1 MKMVN
6 HGTPSYWIDRHR
18 NRRVRG
24 HRNFKKESS
33 KYLEKFGIELILSS
47 VCTRTPEKIRKEL
60 QSFPNCKL
68 ESDYQKLVTDPE
80 IDMILE
86 LVGGTDIAYSIVK
99 DALKYGKTVITANKA
114 LLSQKG
120 DELFSFAQ
128 EKGLEI
134 GMEASVAGAIPVIR
148 SIQSGLGSDSFLS
161 LYGILNGTTNFIL
174 SKMELENLDY
184 SEALRIAQDL
194 GFAEKD
200 PTFDVEGIDTAHKIS
215 ILGSLAF
222 SEKIPLQSVQI
233 EGITK
238 ISGLDIRFA
247 SELGY
252 RIKLLGLVR
261 KLSHKIEARVQ
272 PVMIPIK
279 HPFANIMN
287 EMNAVY
293 YQTVYAGAGML
304 VGKGAGSL
312 PTASSVVSD
321 ILYYGARRNK
331 GISQEKNIFPQAMI
345 SEANISLVRY
355 YLRFTTVDLPG
366 VLSEISK
373 VLGDHGIS
381 ISSVR
386 QNETEKEPVEVVVIT
401 HPATEENIKN
411 SLKII
416 DGLSLIRHTSVA
428 IRLED
433 KL

>member
-1 MKMVN
+1 MERIRIGLIGA
-6 HGTPSYWIDRHR
+6 GTVGSGVIEIL
-18 NRRVRG
+18 
-24 HRNFKKESS
+24 KEESN

-47 VCTRTPEKIRKEL
+47 VCTRTPEKIKKEL

-99 DALKYGKTVITANKA
+99 DALKFGKTVITANKA

-148 SIQSGLGSDSFLS
+148 SIKSSLGSDSFLS

-293 YQTVYAGAGML
+293 YQTAYAGTGMF

-331 GISQEKNIFPQAMI
+331 GIFQEKNIFPQAMI
-345 SEANISLVRY
+345 SEANVSLVRY

-373 VLGDHGIS
+373 VLGDHGVS

-401 HPATEENIKN
+401 HPATEESIKN

>member
-1 MKMVN
+1 MERIRIGLIGA
-6 HGTPSYWIDRHR
+6 GTVGSGVLEILK
-18 NRRVRG
+18 N
-24 HRNFKKESS
+24 ESAAYRE
-33 KYLEKFGIELILSS
+33 KYGLDLILTS
-47 VCTRTPEKIRKEL
+47 VSTRTPDKIKKEL
-60 QSFPNCKL
+60 LNFPNCKL
-68 ESDYQKLVTDPE
+68 ESDFKKIVSDPE
-80 IDMILE
+80 IDLVLE
-86 LVGGTDIAYSIVK
+86 LVGGTDVAYTIVSE
-99 DALKYGKTVITANKA
+99 ALKNGKTVITANKA
-114 LLSQKG
+114 LLSQRG
-120 DELFSFAQ
+120 DELFSLAQ
-128 EKGLEI
+128 ERGLEI

-148 SIQSGLGSDSFLS
+148 SIKTGLGSDSFLS

-174 SKMELENLDY
+174 SKMELEHLDY
-184 SEALRIAQDL
+184 SEALQIAQEL

-222 SEKIPLQSVQI
+222 SQKIPLQSVQI

-238 ISGLDIRFA
+238 ISGLDIQFA
-247 SELGY
+247 GELGY

-261 KLSHKIEARVQ
+261 KIADQLEARVQ
-272 PVMIPIK
+272 PVMIPVK

-287 EMNAVY
+287 EMNAIY
-293 YQTVYAGAGML
+293 YQTAYAGPGMF

-331 GISQEKNIFPQAMI
+331 GLAPEKNLFPPASV
-345 SEANISLVRY
+345 SEANGSLVRY

-373 VLGDHGIS
+373 VLGDHGVS

-386 QNETEKEPVEVVVIT
+386 QNEVEKEPVEVVVIT
-401 HPATEENIKN
+401 HPATEENIKK

-416 DGLSLIRHTSVA
+416 DSLSLIRHASVA

>member
-1 MKMVN
+1 MERIRIGLIGA
-6 HGTPSYWIDRHR
+6 GTVGSGVIEIL
-18 NRRVRG
+18 
-24 HRNFKKESS
+24 KKESN

-47 VCTRTPEKIRKEL
+47 VCTRTPEKIKKEL

-99 DALKYGKTVITANKA
+99 DALKFGKTVITANKA

-148 SIQSGLGSDSFLS
+148 SIKSSLGFDSFLS

-293 YQTVYAGAGML
+293 YQTAYAGTGMF

-331 GISQEKNIFPQAMI
+331 GIFQEKNIFPQAMI
-345 SEANISLVRY
+345 SEANVSLVRY

-373 VLGDHGIS
+373 VLGDHGVS

-401 HPATEENIKN
+401 HPATEESIKN

-416 DGLSLIRHTSVA
+416 NGLSLIRHTSVA

>member
-1 MKMVN
+1 M
-6 HGTPSYWIDRHR
+6 
-18 NRRVRG
+18 
-24 HRNFKKESS
+24 
-33 KYLEKFGIELILSS
+33 
-47 VCTRTPEKIRKEL
+47 
-60 QSFPNCKL
+60 
-68 ESDYQKLVTDPE
+68 
-80 IDMILE
+80 E
-86 LVGGTDIAYSIVK
+86 LVGGTDVAYSIVK
-99 DALKYGKTVITANKA
+99 EALKNGKTVITANKA

-120 DELFSFAQ
+120 NELFSLAQ
-128 EKGLEI
+128 EQGLEI

-148 SIQSGLGSDSFLS
+148 SIKSALGSDSFLS

-174 SKMELENLDY
+174 SKMESEHLDY
-184 SEALRIAQDL
+184 SEALRTAQEL

-222 SEKIPLQSVQI
+222 SEKIPLQSIQI

-238 ISGLDIRFA
+238 ISKLDIQFA
-247 SELGY
+247 NELGY

-261 KLSHKIEARVQ
+261 KLSHRVEARVQ

-293 YQTVYAGAGML
+293 YQTVYAGPGMF

-321 ILYYGARRNK
+321 VLYYGARKNK
-331 GISQEKNIFPQAMI
+331 GLSPEKNLFPEATI
-345 SEANISLVRY
+345 SEDNGSLVRY

-386 QNETEKEPVEVVVIT
+386 QNEAEKEPVEVVVIT
-401 HPATEENIKN
+401 HPTTEENIKK

>member
-1 MKMVN
+1 MVN
-6 HGTPSYWIDRHR
+6 HGTHSYWIDRRR
-18 NRRVRG
+18 NRRIRG
-24 HRNFKKESS
+24 HRNFKKESK

-47 VCTRTPEKIRKEL
+47 VCTRTPEKIRTEL

-68 ESDYQKLVTDPE
+68 ESDYQKLITNPE

-99 DALKYGKTVITANKA
+99 DALKYGKTVVTANKA

-128 EKGLEI
+128 ERGLEI

-148 SIQSGLGSDSFLS
+148 SIKSGLGSDSFLS

-174 SKMELENLDY
+174 SKMESENLDY

-293 YQTVYAGAGML
+293 YQTAYAGPGMF

-331 GISQEKNIFPQAMI
+331 GIFQEKIFFHKLQFQKLMFLWYATI
-345 SEANISLVRY
+345 SGL
-355 YLRFTTVDLPG
+355 LPWIC
-366 VLSEISK
+366 LEFFLK
-373 VLGDHGIS
+373 
-381 ISSVR
+381 
-386 QNETEKEPVEVVVIT
+386 
-401 HPATEENIKN
+401 
-411 SLKII
+411 SLKY
-416 DGLSLIRHTSVA
+416 
-428 IRLED
+428 
-433 KL
+433 

>member
-1 MKMVN
+1 MERLRIGLI
-6 HGTPSYWIDRHR
+6 GTGTVGSGVIEIL
-18 NRRVRG
+18 
-24 HRNFKKESS
+24 KKESS

>member
-1 MKMVN
+1 MERIRIGLIGA
-6 HGTPSYWIDRHR
+6 GTVGSGVIEIL
-18 NRRVRG
+18 
-24 HRNFKKESS
+24 KKESK

-47 VCTRTPEKIRKEL
+47 VCTRTPEKIRTEL

-68 ESDYQKLVTDPE
+68 ESDYQKLITNPE

-99 DALKYGKTVITANKA
+99 DALKYGKTVVTANKA

-128 EKGLEI
+128 ERGLEI

-148 SIQSGLGSDSFLS
+148 SIKSGLGSDSFLS

-174 SKMELENLDY
+174 SKMESENLDY

-293 YQTVYAGAGML
+293 YQTAYAGPGMF

-331 GISQEKNIFPQAMI
+331 GIFQEKNIFPQATI
-345 SEANISLVRY
+345 SEANVSLVRY

-373 VLGDHGIS
+373 ILGDHGIS

-401 HPATEENIKN
+401 HPTTEENIKN

>member
-1 MKMVN
+1 MERIRIGLIGA
-6 HGTPSYWIDRHR
+6 GTVGSGVIEIL
-18 NRRVRG
+18 
-24 HRNFKKESS
+24 KKESN

-47 VCTRTPEKIRKEL
+47 VCTRTPEKIKKEL

-99 DALKYGKTVITANKA
+99 DALKFGKTVITANKA

-148 SIQSGLGSDSFLS
+148 SIKSSLGSDSFLS

-293 YQTVYAGAGML
+293 YQTAYAGTGMF

-331 GISQEKNIFPQAMI
+331 GIFQEKNIFPQAMI
-345 SEANISLVRY
+345 SEANVSLVRY

-373 VLGDHGIS
+373 VLGDHGVS

-401 HPATEENIKN
+401 HPATEESIKN

>member
-1 MKMVN
+1 MERIRIGLIGA
-6 HGTPSYWIDRHR
+6 GTVGSGVIEIL
-18 NRRVRG
+18 
-24 HRNFKKESS
+24 KKESK

-47 VCTRTPEKIRKEL
+47 VCTRTPEKIRTEL

-68 ESDYQKLVTDPE
+68 ESDYQKLITNPE

-128 EKGLEI
+128 ERGLEI

-148 SIQSGLGSDSFLS
+148 SIKSGLGSDSFLS

-174 SKMELENLDY
+174 SKMESENLDY

-293 YQTVYAGAGML
+293 YQTAYAGPGMF

-331 GISQEKNIFPQAMI
+331 GIFQEKNIFPQATI
-345 SEANISLVRY
+345 SEANVSLVRY

-373 VLGDHGIS
+373 ILGDHGIS

>member
-1 MKMVN
+1 MERIRIGLIGV
-6 HGTPSYWIDRHR
+6 GTVGSGVIEIL
-18 NRRVRG
+18 
-24 HRNFKKESS
+24 KKESN

-47 VCTRTPEKIRKEL
+47 VCTRTPEKIKKEL

-99 DALKYGKTVITANKA
+99 DALKFGKTVITANKA

-134 GMEASVAGAIPVIR
+134 GIEASVAGAIPVIR
-148 SIQSGLGSDSFLS
+148 SIKSSLGSDSFLS

-293 YQTVYAGAGML
+293 YQTAYAGTGMF

-331 GISQEKNIFPQAMI
+331 GIFQEKNIFPQAMI
-345 SEANISLVRY
+345 SEANVSLVRY

-373 VLGDHGIS
+373 VLGDHGVS

-401 HPATEENIKN
+401 HPATEESIKN

>member
-1 MKMVN
+1 
-6 HGTPSYWIDRHR
+6 
-18 NRRVRG
+18 
-24 HRNFKKESS
+24 
-33 KYLEKFGIELILSS
+33 
-47 VCTRTPEKIRKEL
+47 
-60 QSFPNCKL
+60 
-68 ESDYQKLVTDPE
+68 
-80 IDMILE
+80 MILE
-86 LVGGTDIAYSIVK
+86 LVGGTDVAYSIVK
-99 DALKYGKTVITANKA
+99 QALKNGKTVITANKA

-120 DELFSFAQ
+120 DELFSLAQ
-128 EKGLEI
+128 EQGLEI
-134 GMEASVAGAIPVIR
+134 GIEASVAGAIPVIR
-148 SIQSGLGSDSFLS
+148 SIKSALCSDSFLS

-174 SKMELENLDY
+174 SKMELEHLDY

-222 SEKIPLQSVQI
+222 SEKIPLQSIQI

-238 ISGLDIRFA
+238 ISKLDIQFA

-261 KLSHKIEARVQ
+261 KLSHQIEARVQ
-272 PVMIPIK
+272 PVMIPVK

-293 YQTVYAGAGML
+293 YQTVYAGPGMF

-321 ILYYGARRNK
+321 VLYYGARRNK
-331 GISQEKNIFPQAMI
+331 GLSREKNLFPQATI
-345 SEANISLVRY
+345 SEANGSLVRY

-386 QNETEKEPVEVVVIT
+386 QNEAEKEPVEVVVIT
-401 HPATEENIKN
+401 HPATEEKIKK

>member
-1 MKMVN
+1 MERIRIGLIGA
-6 HGTPSYWIDRHR
+6 GTVGSGVIEIL
-18 NRRVRG
+18 
-24 HRNFKKESS
+24 KKESN

-47 VCTRTPEKIRKEL
+47 VCTRTPEKIKKEL

-99 DALKYGKTVITANKA
+99 DALKFGKTVITANKA

-148 SIQSGLGSDSFLS
+148 SIKSSLGSDSFLS

-174 SKMELENLDY
+174 SKMELDNLDY

-293 YQTVYAGAGML
+293 YQTAYAGTGMF

-331 GISQEKNIFPQAMI
+331 GIFQEKNIFPQAMI
-345 SEANISLVRY
+345 SEANVSLVRY

-373 VLGDHGIS
+373 VLGDHGVS

-401 HPATEENIKN
+401 HPATEESIKN

>member
-1 MKMVN
+1 MERIRIGLIGA
-6 HGTPSYWIDRHR
+6 GTVGSGVIEIL
-18 NRRVRG
+18 
-24 HRNFKKESS
+24 KKESN

-47 VCTRTPEKIRKEL
+47 VCTRTPEKIKKEL

-99 DALKYGKTVITANKA
+99 DALKFGKTVITANKA

-134 GMEASVAGAIPVIR
+134 GIEASVAGAIPVIR
-148 SIQSGLGSDSFLS
+148 SIKSSLGSDSFLS

-233 EGITK
+233 EGIIK

-293 YQTVYAGAGML
+293 YQTAYAGTGMF

-331 GISQEKNIFPQAMI
+331 GIFQEKNIFPQAMI
-345 SEANISLVRY
+345 SEANVSLVRY

-373 VLGDHGIS
+373 VLGDHGVS

-401 HPATEENIKN
+401 HPATEESIKN

>member
-1 MKMVN
+1 MERLRIGLIGA
-6 HGTPSYWIDRHR
+6 GTVGSGVIEIL
-18 NRRVRG
+18 
-24 HRNFKKESS
+24 KKESS

>member
-1 MKMVN
+1 MYSNSRKN
-6 HGTPSYWIDRHR
+6 Q
-18 NRRVRG
+18 
-24 HRNFKKESS
+24 
-33 KYLEKFGIELILSS
+33 
-47 VCTRTPEKIRKEL
+47 KEL

-99 DALKYGKTVITANKA
+99 DALKFGKTVITANKA

-134 GMEASVAGAIPVIR
+134 GIEASVAGAIPVIR
-148 SIQSGLGSDSFLS
+148 SIKSSLGSDSFLS

-293 YQTVYAGAGML
+293 YQTAYAGTGMF

-331 GISQEKNIFPQAMI
+331 SIFQEKNTFPQAMI
-345 SEANISLVRY
+345 SEANVSLVRY

-373 VLGDHGIS
+373 VLGDHGVS

-401 HPATEENIKN
+401 HPATEESIKN

>member
-1 MKMVN
+1 MERLRIGLIGA
-6 HGTPSYWIDRHR
+6 GTVGSGVIEIL
-18 NRRVRG
+18 
-24 HRNFKKESS
+24 KKESS

-252 RIKLLGLVR
+252 RIKLLGLVW

-293 YQTVYAGAGML
+293 YQTVYAGTGML

>member
-1 MKMVN
+1 MERIRIGLIGA
-6 HGTPSYWIDRHR
+6 GTVGSGVIEIL
-18 NRRVRG
+18 
-24 HRNFKKESS
+24 KKESN

-47 VCTRTPEKIRKEL
+47 VCTRTPEKIKKEL

-99 DALKYGKTVITANKA
+99 DALKFGKTVITANKA

-148 SIQSGLGSDSFLS
+148 SIKSSLGSDSFLS

-293 YQTVYAGAGML
+293 YQTTYAGTGMF

-331 GISQEKNIFPQAMI
+331 GIFQEKNIFPQAMI
-345 SEANISLVRY
+345 SEANVSLVRY

-373 VLGDHGIS
+373 VLGDHGVS

-401 HPATEENIKN
+401 HPATEESIKN

>member
-1 MKMVN
+1 MERIRIGLIGA
-6 HGTPSYWIDRHR
+6 GTVGSGVIEIL
-18 NRRVRG
+18 
-24 HRNFKKESS
+24 KKESTS
-33 KYLEKFGIELILSS
+33 YREKFGIELVLFS
-47 VCTRTPEKIRKEL
+47 VCTRTPEKIKKEL
-60 QSFPNCKL
+60 QNFPNCKL
-68 ESDYQKLVTDPE
+68 ESDYQKIITDPE

-86 LVGGTDIAYSIVK
+86 LVGGTDVAYSIVK
-99 DALKYGKTVITANKA
+99 EALKNGKTVITANKA

-120 DELFSFAQ
+120 EELFSLAQ
-128 EKGLEI
+128 EQGLEI

-148 SIQSGLGSDSFLS
+148 SIKSALGSDSFLS

-174 SKMELENLDY
+174 SKMELEHLDY
-184 SEALRIAQDL
+184 SEALQIAQDL

-222 SEKIPLQSVQI
+222 SEKIPLQSIQI

-238 ISGLDIRFA
+238 ISKLDIQFA

-261 KLSHKIEARVQ
+261 KLSHQIEARVQ
-272 PVMIPIK
+272 PVMIPVK

-293 YQTVYAGAGML
+293 YQTVYAGPGMF

-312 PTASSVVSD
+312 PTASSVISD
-321 ILYYGARRNK
+321 VLYYGARRNK
-331 GISQEKNIFPQAMI
+331 GLSREKNLFPQATI
-345 SEANISLVRY
+345 SEANGSLVRY

-386 QNETEKEPVEVVVIT
+386 QNEAEKEPVEVVVIT
-401 HPATEENIKN
+401 HPATEENIKK

>member
-1 MKMVN
+1 MERIRIGLIGA
-6 HGTPSYWIDRHR
+6 GTVGSGVIEIL
-18 NRRVRG
+18 
-24 HRNFKKESS
+24 KKESN

-47 VCTRTPEKIRKEL
+47 VCTRTPEKIKKEL

-99 DALKYGKTVITANKA
+99 DALKFGKTVITANKA

-148 SIQSGLGSDSFLS
+148 SIKSSLGSDSFLS

-293 YQTVYAGAGML
+293 YQTAYAGTGMF

-331 GISQEKNIFPQAMI
+331 GIFQEKNIFPQAMI
-345 SEANISLVRY
+345 SEANVSLVRY

-373 VLGDHGIS
+373 VLGDHGVS

-416 DGLSLIRHTSVA
+416 DGLVSNPYIL
-428 IRLED
+428 RLHSFRG
-433 KL
+433 

>member
-1 MKMVN
+1 MERIRIGLIGA
-6 HGTPSYWIDRHR
+6 GTVGSGVIEIL
-18 NRRVRG
+18 
-24 HRNFKKESS
+24 KKESN

-47 VCTRTPEKIRKEL
+47 VCTRTPEKIKKEL

-99 DALKYGKTVITANKA
+99 DALKFGKTVITANKA

-134 GMEASVAGAIPVIR
+134 GIEASVAGAIPVIR
-148 SIQSGLGSDSFLS
+148 SIKSSLGSDSFLS

-293 YQTVYAGAGML
+293 YQTAYAGTGMF

-331 GISQEKNIFPQAMI
+331 GIFQEKNIFPQAMI
-345 SEANISLVRY
+345 SEANVSLVRY

-373 VLGDHGIS
+373 VLGDHGVS

-401 HPATEENIKN
+401 HPATEESIKN

-416 DGLSLIRHTSVA
+416 DGLSDRKSVV
-428 IRLED
+428 
-433 KL
+433 

>member
-1 MKMVN
+1 MERIRIGLIGA
-6 HGTPSYWIDRHR
+6 GTVGSGVI
-18 NRRVRG
+18 
-24 HRNFKKESS
+24 RNFKKESN

-47 VCTRTPEKIRKEL
+47 VCTRTPEKIKKEL

-99 DALKYGKTVITANKA
+99 DALKFGKTVITANKA

-134 GMEASVAGAIPVIR
+134 GIEASVAGAIPVIR
-148 SIQSGLGSDSFLS
+148 SIKSSLGSDSFLS

-293 YQTVYAGAGML
+293 YQTAYAGTGMF

-331 GISQEKNIFPQAMI
+331 SIFQEKNTFPQAMI
-345 SEANISLVRY
+345 SEANVSLVRY

-373 VLGDHGIS
+373 VLGDHGVS

-401 HPATEENIKN
+401 HPATEESIKN

>member
-1 MKMVN
+1 MERIRIGLIGA
-6 HGTPSYWIDRHR
+6 GTVGSGVIEIL
-18 NRRVRG
+18 
-24 HRNFKKESS
+24 KKESTS
-33 KYLEKFGIELILSS
+33 YREKFGIELILFS
-47 VCTRTPEKIRKEL
+47 VCTRTPEKIKKEL
-60 QSFPNCKL
+60 QNFPNCKL
-68 ESDYQKLVTDPE
+68 ESDYQKIITDPE

-86 LVGGTDIAYSIVK
+86 LVGGTDVAYSIVK
-99 DALKYGKTVITANKA
+99 QALKNGKTVITANKA

-120 DELFSFAQ
+120 DELFSLAQ
-128 EKGLEI
+128 EQGLEI
-134 GMEASVAGAIPVIR
+134 GIEASVAGAIPVIR
-148 SIQSGLGSDSFLS
+148 SIKSALCSDSFLS

-174 SKMELENLDY
+174 SKMELEHLDY

-222 SEKIPLQSVQI
+222 SEKIPLQSIQI

-238 ISGLDIRFA
+238 ISKLDIQFA

-261 KLSHKIEARVQ
+261 KLSHQIEARVQ
-272 PVMIPIK
+272 PVMIPVK

-293 YQTVYAGAGML
+293 YQTVYAGPGMF

-321 ILYYGARRNK
+321 VLYYGARRNK
-331 GISQEKNIFPQAMI
+331 GLSREKNLFPQAMI
-345 SEANISLVRY
+345 SEANGSLVRY

-386 QNETEKEPVEVVVIT
+386 QNEAEKEPVEVVVIT
-401 HPATEENIKN
+401 HPATEEKIKK

>member
-1 MKMVN
+1 MERIRIGLIGA
-6 HGTPSYWIDRHR
+6 GTVGSGVIEIL
-18 NRRVRG
+18 
-24 HRNFKKESS
+24 KKESN

-47 VCTRTPEKIRKEL
+47 VCTRTPEKIKKEL

-68 ESDYQKLVTDPE
+68 ESDYQKLVTDPK

-99 DALKYGKTVITANKA
+99 DALKFGKTVITANKA

-148 SIQSGLGSDSFLS
+148 SIKSSLGSDSFLS

-293 YQTVYAGAGML
+293 YQTAYAGTGMF

-331 GISQEKNIFPQAMI
+331 GIFQEKNIFPQAMI
-345 SEANISLVRY
+345 SEANVSLVRY

-373 VLGDHGIS
+373 VLGDHGVS

>member
-1 MKMVN
+1 MERIRIGLIGA
-6 HGTPSYWIDRHR
+6 GTVGSGVIEILK
-18 NRRVRG
+18 N
-24 HRNFKKESS
+24 ESN

-47 VCTRTPEKIRKEL
+47 VCTRTPEKIKNEL

-99 DALKYGKTVITANKA
+99 DALKFGKTVITANKA

-134 GMEASVAGAIPVIR
+134 GIEASVAGAIPVIR
-148 SIQSGLGSDSFLS
+148 SIKSSLGSDSFLS

-222 SEKIPLQSVQI
+222 SEKFPLQSVQI

-293 YQTVYAGAGML
+293 YQTAYAGTGMF

-331 GISQEKNIFPQAMI
+331 CILQEKNTFPQAMI
-345 SEANISLVRY
+345 SEANVSLVRY

-373 VLGDHGIS
+373 VLGDHGVS

-401 HPATEENIKN
+401 HPATEESIKN

>member
-1 MKMVN
+1 MERIRIGLIGA
-6 HGTPSYWIDRHR
+6 GTVGSGVIEIL
-18 NRRVRG
+18 
-24 HRNFKKESS
+24 KKESK

-47 VCTRTPEKIRKEL
+47 VCTRTPEKIRTEL

-68 ESDYQKLVTDPE
+68 ESDYQKLITNPE

-128 EKGLEI
+128 ERGLEI

-148 SIQSGLGSDSFLS
+148 SIKSGLGSDSFLS

-174 SKMELENLDY
+174 SKMESENLDY

-200 PTFDVEGIDTAHKIS
+200 PTFDVEGIDTAHKIC

-293 YQTVYAGAGML
+293 YQTAYAGPGMF

-331 GISQEKNIFPQAMI
+331 GIFQEKNLFPQATI
-345 SEANISLVRY
+345 SEANVSLVRY

-373 VLGDHGIS
+373 ILGDHGIS

>member
-1 MKMVN
+1 MERIRIGLIGA
-6 HGTPSYWIDRHR
+6 GTVGSGVIEIL
-18 NRRVRG
+18 
-24 HRNFKKESS
+24 KKESTS
-33 KYLEKFGIELILSS
+33 YREKFGIELVLFS
-47 VCTRTPEKIRKEL
+47 VCTRTPEKIKKEL
-60 QSFPNCKL
+60 QNFPNCKL
-68 ESDYQKLVTDPE
+68 ESDYQKIITDPE

-86 LVGGTDIAYSIVK
+86 LVGGTEIAYSIVK
-99 DALKYGKTVITANKA
+99 EALKNGKTVITANKA

-120 DELFSFAQ
+120 DELFSLAQ
-128 EKGLEI
+128 ELGLEI

-148 SIQSGLGSDSFLS
+148 SIKTALSSDSFLS

-174 SKMELENLDY
+174 SKMELEHLDY

-222 SEKIPLQSVQI
+222 SEKIPLQSIQI

-238 ISGLDIRFA
+238 ISKLDIQFA

-261 KLSHKIEARVQ
+261 KLSHRIEARVQ
-272 PVMIPIK
+272 PVMIPVK

-293 YQTVYAGAGML
+293 YQTVYAGPGMF

-321 ILYYGARRNK
+321 VLYYGARRNK
-331 GISQEKNIFPQAMI
+331 GLSREKNLFPQATI
-345 SEANISLVRY
+345 SEANGFLGRY

-386 QNETEKEPVEVVVIT
+386 QNEAEKEPVEVVVIT
-401 HPATEENIKN
+401 HPATEENIKK

-416 DGLSLIRHTSVA
+416 DELPLIRHTSVA

>member
-1 MKMVN
+1 MERIRIGLIGA
-6 HGTPSYWIDRHR
+6 GTVGSGVLEIL
-18 NRRVRG
+18 
-24 HRNFKKESS
+24 KKERAAYRE
-33 KYLEKFGIELILSS
+33 KYGLDLILSS
-47 VCTRTPEKIRKEL
+47 ISTRTPDKIKKEL
-60 QSFPNCKL
+60 LNFPDCKL
-68 ESDYQKLVTDPE
+68 ETDFKKIVSDPE

-86 LVGGTDIAYSIVK
+86 LVGGTDTAYTIVSE
-99 DALKYGKTVITANKA
+99 ALKNGKTVITANKA
-114 LLSQKG
+114 LLSQRG
-120 DELFSFAQ
+120 EELFALAQ
-128 EKGLEI
+128 ERDLEI
-134 GMEASVAGAIPVIR
+134 GMEASVAGSIPVIR
-148 SIQSGLGSDSFLS
+148 SIKTGLGSDSFLS

-174 SKMELENLDY
+174 SKMELEHLDY
-184 SEALRIAQDL
+184 SEALQIAQEL

-222 SEKIPLQSVQI
+222 SQKIPLQSVQI

-238 ISGLDIRFA
+238 ISRLDIQFA
-247 SELGY
+247 GELGY

-261 KLSHKIEARVQ
+261 KIADQLEARVQ
-272 PVMIPIK
+272 PVMIPVK

-287 EMNAVY
+287 EMNAIY
-293 YQTVYAGAGML
+293 YQTAYAGPGMF

-321 ILYYGARRNK
+321 ILYYGARRKK
-331 GISQEKNIFPQAMI
+331 GLVPEKNLFPPASV
-345 SEANISLVRY
+345 SEANGSLVRY

-386 QNETEKEPVEVVVIT
+386 QNEVEKEPVEVVVIT
-401 HPATEENIKN
+401 HPATEENIKK
-411 SLKII
+411 SLRII
-416 DGLSLIRHTSVA
+416 DGLSLIRHESVA

>member
-1 MKMVN
+1 MERIRIGLIGA
-6 HGTPSYWIDRHR
+6 GTVGSGVLEIL
-18 NRRVRG
+18 
-24 HRNFKKESS
+24 KKESAAYRE
-33 KYLEKFGIELILSS
+33 KYGLDLILSS
-47 VCTRTPEKIRKEL
+47 ISTRTPDKIKKEL
-60 QSFPNCKL
+60 QNFPNCKL
-68 ESDYQKLVTDPE
+68 ESDFKKIISDPD

-86 LVGGTDIAYSIVK
+86 LVGGTDVAYTIVSE
-99 DALKYGKTVITANKA
+99 ALKNGKTVITANKA
-114 LLSQKG
+114 LLSQRG
-120 DELFSFAQ
+120 DELFTLAH
-128 EKGLEI
+128 ERGLEI

-148 SIQSGLGSDSFLS
+148 SIKTGLGSDSFLS

-174 SKMELENLDY
+174 SKMELEHLDY
-184 SEALRIAQDL
+184 SEALRIAQEL

-222 SEKIPLQSVQI
+222 SQKIPLQSVQI

-238 ISGLDIRFA
+238 ISRLDIQFA
-247 SELGY
+247 GELGY

-261 KLSHKIEARVQ
+261 KISDQLEARVQ
-272 PVMIPIK
+272 PVMIPVK

-287 EMNAVY
+287 EMNAIY
-293 YQTVYAGAGML
+293 YQTSYAGPGMF

-331 GISQEKNIFPQAMI
+331 GLALEKNLFPTASV
-345 SEANISLVRY
+345 SEANGSLVRY

-386 QNETEKEPVEVVVIT
+386 QNEVEKEPVEVVVIT
-401 HPATEENIKN
+401 HPATEENIKK

-416 DGLSLIRHTSVA
+416 DGLSLIRHASVA

>member
-1 MKMVN
+1 MERIRIGLIGA
-6 HGTPSYWIDRHR
+6 GTVGSGVIEIL
-18 NRRVRG
+18 
-24 HRNFKKESS
+24 KKESN

-47 VCTRTPEKIRKEL
+47 VCTRTPEKIKKEL

-68 ESDYQKLVTDPE
+68 ESDYQKLVTDPK

-99 DALKYGKTVITANKA
+99 DALKFGKTVITANKA

-134 GMEASVAGAIPVIR
+134 GIEASVAGAIPVIR
-148 SIQSGLGSDSFLS
+148 SIKSSLGSDSFLS

-293 YQTVYAGAGML
+293 YQTAYAGTGMF

-331 GISQEKNIFPQAMI
+331 SIFQEKNTFPQAMI
-345 SEANISLVRY
+345 SEANVSLVRY

-373 VLGDHGIS
+373 VLGDHGVS

-401 HPATEENIKN
+401 HPATEESIKN

>member
-1 MKMVN
+1 MERIRIGLIGA
-6 HGTPSYWIDRHR
+6 GTVGSGVIEIL
-18 NRRVRG
+18 
-24 HRNFKKESS
+24 KKESK

-47 VCTRTPEKIRKEL
+47 VCTRTPEKIRTEL

-68 ESDYQKLVTDPE
+68 ESDYQKLITNPE

-99 DALKYGKTVITANKA
+99 DALKYGKTVVTANKA

-128 EKGLEI
+128 ERGLEI

-148 SIQSGLGSDSFLS
+148 SIKSGLGSDSFLS

-174 SKMELENLDY
+174 SKMESENLDY

-293 YQTVYAGAGML
+293 YQTAYAGPGMF

-331 GISQEKNIFPQAMI
+331 GIFQEKNIFPQATI
-345 SEANISLVRY
+345 SEANVSLVRY

-373 VLGDHGIS
+373 ILGDHGIS

>member
-1 MKMVN
+1 MERIRIGLIGA
-6 HGTPSYWIDRHR
+6 GTVGSGVIEIL
-18 NRRVRG
+18 
-24 HRNFKKESS
+24 KKESN

-47 VCTRTPEKIRKEL
+47 VCTRTPEKIKKEL

-148 SIQSGLGSDSFLS
+148 SIKSSLGSDSFLS

-184 SEALRIAQDL
+184 SEALCIAQDL

-293 YQTVYAGAGML
+293 YQTTYAGTGMF

-331 GISQEKNIFPQAMI
+331 GIFQEKNIFPQAMI
-345 SEANISLVRY
+345 SEANVSLVRY

-373 VLGDHGIS
+373 VLGDHGVS

>member
-1 MKMVN
+1 MERIRIGLIGA
-6 HGTPSYWIDRHR
+6 GTVGSGVIEIL
-18 NRRVRG
+18 
-24 HRNFKKESS
+24 KKERDV
-33 KYLEKFGIELILSS
+33 YRNKFGLDPVLVS
-47 VCTRTPEKIRKEL
+47 VCTRSPEKIRKAL
-60 QSFPNCKL
+60 TDFPDCKL
-68 ESDYQKLVTDPE
+68 ESDYRNVVNDPE
-80 IDMILE
+80 IDLVLE
-86 LVGGTDIAYSIVK
+86 LVGGTDVAYSIVEN
-99 DALKYGKTVITANKA
+99 ALQNGKTVVTANKA
-114 LLSQKG
+114 LLSQRG
-120 DELFSFAQ
+120 DELFSLAQ
-128 EKGLEI
+128 QKNVEI
-134 GMEASVAGAIPVIR
+134 GMEAAVAGAIPVIR
-148 SIQSGLGSDSFLS
+148 SIKTGLGADSFLS

-174 SKMELENLDY
+174 SKMELEQLDY
-184 SEALRIAQDL
+184 AEALRIAQDL

-215 ILGSLAF
+215 ILGTLAF
-222 SEKIPLQSVQI
+222 SRKISLQDVQI

-238 ISGLDIRFA
+238 ISGLDIQFA
-247 SELGY
+247 GELGY

-261 KLSHKIEARVQ
+261 KIGDQLEARVQ
-272 PVMIPIK
+272 PVMIPVK

-293 YQTVYAGAGML
+293 YQTAYAGPGMF

-321 ILYYGARRNK
+321 VLYYGSRLNK
-331 GISQEKNIFPQAMI
+331 TKTPEKNLFPKAEI
-345 SEANISLVRY
+345 SEANGQLVRY
-355 YLRFTTVDLPG
+355 YLRFTTLDQPG

-386 QNETEKEPVEVVVIT
+386 QNEAEKEPAEVVVVT
-401 HPATEENIKN
+401 HPATEANIKK

-416 DGLSLIRHTSVA
+416 DGLSLIRHASVA

>member
-1 MKMVN
+1 MERIRIGLIGA
-6 HGTPSYWIDRHR
+6 GTVGSGVIEIL
-18 NRRVRG
+18 
-24 HRNFKKESS
+24 KKESK

-47 VCTRTPEKIRKEL
+47 VCTRTPEKIRTEL

-68 ESDYQKLVTDPE
+68 ESDYQKLITNPE

-128 EKGLEI
+128 ERGLEI

-148 SIQSGLGSDSFLS
+148 SIKSGLGSDSFLS

-174 SKMELENLDY
+174 SKMESENLDY

-293 YQTVYAGAGML
+293 YQTAYAGPGMF

-331 GISQEKNIFPQAMI
+331 GIFQEKNLFPQATI
-345 SEANISLVRY
+345 SEANVSLVRY

-373 VLGDHGIS
+373 ILGDHGIS

-401 HPATEENIKN
+401 HPTTEENIKN

>member
-1 MKMVN
+1 MERIRIGLIGA
-6 HGTPSYWIDRHR
+6 GTVGSGVIEIL
-18 NRRVRG
+18 
-24 HRNFKKESS
+24 KKESN

-47 VCTRTPEKIRKEL
+47 VCTRTPEKIKKEL

-148 SIQSGLGSDSFLS
+148 SIKSSLGSDSFLS

-184 SEALRIAQDL
+184 SEALCIAQDL

-293 YQTVYAGAGML
+293 YQTTYAGTGMF

-331 GISQEKNIFPQAMI
+331 GIFQEKNIFPQAMI
-345 SEANISLVRY
+345 SEANVSLVRY

-373 VLGDHGIS
+373 VLGDHGVS

-401 HPATEENIKN
+401 HPATEESIKN

>member
-1 MKMVN
+1 M
-6 HGTPSYWIDRHR
+6 
-18 NRRVRG
+18 
-24 HRNFKKESS
+24 
-33 KYLEKFGIELILSS
+33 ILSS

>member
-1 MKMVN
+1 MERIRIGLIGA
-6 HGTPSYWIDRHR
+6 GTVGSGVIEIL
-18 NRRVRG
+18 
-24 HRNFKKESS
+24 KKESN

-47 VCTRTPEKIRKEL
+47 VCTRTPEKIKKEL

-99 DALKYGKTVITANKA
+99 DALKFGKTVITANKA

-134 GMEASVAGAIPVIR
+134 GIEASVAGAIPVIR
-148 SIQSGLGSDSFLS
+148 SIKSSLGSDSFLS

-293 YQTVYAGAGML
+293 YQTAYAGTGMF

-331 GISQEKNIFPQAMI
+331 SIFQEKNTFPQAMI
-345 SEANISLVRY
+345 SEANVSLVRY

-373 VLGDHGIS
+373 VLGDHGVS

-401 HPATEENIKN
+401 HPATDRK
-411 SLKII
+411 
-416 DGLSLIRHTSVA
+416 SVV
-428 IRLED
+428 
-433 KL
+433 